1 MRDRFLTFLYL
12 PEGSSEPRS
21 LRVRRSIAV
30 ALVITVLVALGVSG
44 WMILHYSTRLK
55 NAYQVELLETQNKQL
70 RGEMASLENELGILR
85 RQVAQNFDFQKKAR
99 ILANLDEVGEDVAEV
114 GVGGPAADV
123 AQSIASLDPRTRDRL
138 LGARDDID
146 KLLRQARLQ
155 KSDYE
160 SILAHLESANHEAH
174 TTPSLK
180 PVNVAFVSS
189 RFGWRMD
196 PITGRRTM
204 HRGVDFSARLGTPVM
219 ATADGVVTF
228 SGVWQ
233 TYGNVVEIGHGNG
246 FVTRYCH
253 LQRRLVQKGQKVTRG
268 DIIGKVGS
276 TGRSTFSHLH
286 YEIEQGGERVDP
298 LRYVLADLAL
308 P

>member
-1 MRDRFLTFLYL
+1 
-12 PEGSSEPRS
+12 
-21 LRVRRSIAV
+21 
-30 ALVITVLVALGVSG
+30 
-44 WMILHYSTRLK
+44 
-55 NAYQVELLETQNKQL
+55 
-70 RGEMASLENELGILR
+70 
-85 RQVAQNFDFQKKAR
+85 
-99 ILANLDEVGEDVAEV
+99 
-114 GVGGPAADV
+114 
-123 AQSIASLDPRTRDRL
+123 L

-160 SILAHLESANHEAH
+160 TILAHLESANHEAH

-219 ATADGVVTF
+219 STADGVVTY

-233 TYGNVVEIGHGNG
+233 TYGNVVEISHGNG
-246 FVTRYCH
+246 FMTRYCH

-286 YEIEQGGERVDP
+286 YEIEQDGERIDP
-298 LRYVLADLAL
+298 LRYVLTDLAL

>member
-1 MRDRFLTFLYL
+1 MRDRILTFLYL
-12 PEGSSEPRS
+12 PDGASEPRT
-21 LRVRRSIAV
+21 LQVRRSV
-30 ALVITVLVALGVSG
+30 VVSLVLTVLTALGVSG
-44 WMILHYSTRLK
+44 WMVLHYATRLK
-55 NAYQVELLETQNKQL
+55 NAYQVEVLETQNRQL
-70 RGEMASLENELGILR
+70 RDDVSSLETELGTLR

-99 ILANLDEVGEDVAEV
+99 ILANLDDMGDDVTQV

-123 AQSIASLDPRTRDRL
+123 AQAIQSLDPATRERL
-138 LGARDDID
+138 LGAREDID

-155 KSDYE
+155 KADYE
-160 SILAHLESANHEAH
+160 TILSKLESANQEVH

-180 PVNVAFVSS
+180 PVNVGFVSS

-204 HRGVDFSARLGTPVM
+204 HRGVDFSARLGTSVM
-219 ATADGVVTF
+219 ATADGVVTY

-233 TYGNVVEIGHGNG
+233 TYGNVVEISHSSG

-268 DIIGKVGS
+268 DIIGRVGS

-286 YEIEQGGERVDP
+286 YEIEQNGERIDP
-298 LRYVLADLAL
+298 LRYVLTDLAL

>member
-1 MRDRFLTFLYL
+1 MRDRILTFLYL
-12 PEGSSEPRS
+12 PDGASEPRT
-21 LRVRRSIAV
+21 LQVRRSI
-30 ALVITVLVALGVSG
+30 VITLVSSVLFALGVSG
-44 WMILHYSTRLK
+44 WMVLHYATRLK
-55 NAYQVELLETQNKQL
+55 NAYQVEVLETQNKQL
-70 RGEMASLENELGILR
+70 RDDMTSLETELGTLR

-99 ILANLDEVGEDVAEV
+99 ILANLDDFGDDVTEV

-123 AQSIASLDPRTRDRL
+123 AQSIQSLDPATRERL

-146 KLLRQARLQ
+146 KLIRQARLQ
-155 KSDYE
+155 KEDYE
-160 SILAHLESANHEAH
+160 AILAKMEAANQEVH

-180 PVNVAFVSS
+180 PVALGFVSS

-204 HRGVDFSARLGTPVM
+204 HRGVDFSARLGTAVM

-233 TYGNVVEIGHGNG
+233 TYGNVVELSHGSG

-268 DIIGKVGS
+268 DIIGRVGS

-286 YEIEQGGERVDP
+286 YEIEQNGERIDP
-298 LRYVLADLAL
+298 LRYVLMDLAL

>member
-1 MRDRFLTFLYL
+1 MRDRILTFLYL
-12 PEGSSEPRS
+12 PEGASEPRT
-21 LRVRRSIAV
+21 LQVRRSIV
-30 ALVITVLVALGVSG
+30 VTLVVSVLFALGVSG
-44 WMILHYSTRLK
+44 WMVLHYATRLK
-55 NAYQVELLETQNKQL
+55 NAYQVEVLETQNKEL
-70 RGEMASLENELGILR
+70 HGDMSSLETELGTLR

-99 ILANLDEVGEDVAEV
+99 ILANLDDMGDDVTEV
-114 GVGGPAADV
+114 GVGGPAGDV
-123 AQSIASLDPRTRDRL
+123 VQSIQSLDPTTRDHL

-155 KSDYE
+155 KEDYQT
-160 SILAHLESANHEAH
+160 ILAKLETANQEVH

-180 PVNVAFVSS
+180 PVNVGFVSS

-204 HRGVDFSARLGTPVM
+204 HRGVDFSARLGTAVM
-219 ATADGVVTF
+219 ATADGVVTY

-233 TYGNVVEIGHGNG
+233 TYGNVVELSHGNG

-268 DIIGKVGS
+268 DIIGRVGS

-286 YEIEQGGERVDP
+286 YEIEQNGERIDP
-298 LRYVLADLAL
+298 LRYVLTDLAL

>member
-12 PEGSSEPRS
+12 PDGSSEPRS
-21 LRVRRSIAV
+21 LRVRRSIV
-30 ALVITVLVALGVSG
+30 VSLVITVLVALGVSG
-44 WMILHYSTRLK
+44 WMVLHYSTRLK
-55 NAYQVELLETQNKQL
+55 NAYQVEMLETQNREL
-70 RGEMASLENELGILR
+70 RGDMKSLENELGTLR

-99 ILANLDEVGEDVAEV
+99 ILANLDDVGEDVTEV

-123 AQSIASLDPRTRDRL
+123 AQSIANLDPATRDRL
-138 LGARDDID
+138 LGTRADID

-155 KSDYE
+155 RADYE
-160 SILAHLESANHEAH
+160 SILSRLESASQEVH

-180 PVNVAFVSS
+180 PVNVGFVSS

-204 HRGVDFSARLGTPVM
+204 HRGVDFSARLGTAVM
-219 ATADGVVTF
+219 VTADGVVTF
-228 SGVWQ
+228 SGTWQ
-233 TYGNVVEIGHGNG
+233 TYGNVVEVSHGNG
-246 FVTRYCH
+246 LLTRYCH
-253 LQRRLVQKGQKVTRG
+253 LQRRLVQKGQRVTRG
-268 DIIGKVGS
+268 DIIGRVGS

-286 YEIEQGGERVDP
+286 YEIEQNGERIDP
-298 LRYVLADLAL
+298 LRYVLTDLTL

>member
-12 PEGSSEPRS
+12 PDGSSEPRS
-21 LRVRRSIAV
+21 LRVRRSVAV
-30 ALVITVLVALGVSG
+30 ALVVTVLFALGISG
-44 WMILHYSTRLK
+44 WMVLHYSSRLK
-55 NAYQVELLETQNKQL
+55 NAYQVEILETQNREL
-70 RGEMASLENELGILR
+70 RDDMSSLETELGTLR

-99 ILANLDEVGEDVAEV
+99 ILANLDDVGEDVTQV
-114 GVGGPAADV
+114 GVGGPAADM
-123 AQSIASLDPRTRDRL
+123 ARTIESLDPATKDRL
-138 LGARDDID
+138 LGAREDID
-146 KLLRQARLQ
+146 KLLRQARMQ

-160 SILAHLESANHEAH
+160 TILAHLESANQEVH

-180 PVNVAFVSS
+180 PVNVGFVSS

-204 HRGVDFSARLGTPVM
+204 HRGVDFSARLGTAVM
-219 ATADGVVTF
+219 ATADGVVTY
-228 SGVWQ
+228 SGTWQ
-233 TYGNVVEIGHGNG
+233 TYGNVVEISHGSG

-253 LQRRLVQKGQKVTRG
+253 LERRLVQKGQKVTRG
-268 DIIGKVGS
+268 DIVGRVGS

-286 YEIEQGGERVDP
+286 YEIEQNGERIDP
-298 LRYVLADLAL
+298 LRYVLTDLTL